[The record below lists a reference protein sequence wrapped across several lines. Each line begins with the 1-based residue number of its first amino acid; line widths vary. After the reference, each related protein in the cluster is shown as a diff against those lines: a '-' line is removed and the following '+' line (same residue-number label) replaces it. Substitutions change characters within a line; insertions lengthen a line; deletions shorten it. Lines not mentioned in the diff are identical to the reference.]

1 MSLLERWR
9 SRRPQPHPQVDPPGY
24 RSAVPPPPPP
34 PSIEA
39 VPQQA
44 QPATPR
50 PKAKVS
56 MHLMLEDGTV
66 EELADTDLKDRAEY
80 LIKSMLPPAP
90 PPPPVSS

>member
-1 MSLLERWR
+1 MSLLDRWR
-9 SRRPQPHPQVDPPGY
+9 SRKTSPGPLIDPPGY
-24 RSAVPPPPPP
+24 RLATPPPPPP
-34 PSIEA
+34 APA
-39 VPQQA
+39 VPAVPA
-44 QPATPR
+44 QPVAPH

-66 EELADTDLKDRAEY
+66 EELPDAEMKDRAEY